1 MEIAVLAL
9 GCFWG
14 PEIKFSKIDGI
25 IKTEVGYCGG
35 NSSIT
40 TYKEVC
46 TGNTN
51 HAEVVKLD
59 FDEKIITYEKILK
72 IFFQIH
78 DPTTLNSQ
86 GPDFGTQYRSEI
98 FYLNDNQKMI
108 AEKVLNEVNERLSGK
123 VVTKISLLKN
133 YCPAEEYHQK
143 YLESLHIPGAI
154 FFDIDE
160 NSRKDTALPHML
172 VDQMSW
178 DKIVSNMGIKKN
190 DEIVIYDN
198 SDVISSCRGWFNFI
212 YYGHDP
218 KLINVL
224 NGGLRK
230 WLKEKKK
237 VTDEIS
243 NIDKSDYKGSE
254 RKDLVKSKQAIDQ
267 NIDEKIFTLIDARS
281 RERFEG
287 KIPEPRKGLRSG
299 CIKNS
304 FCIPFN
310 DCLNDDKTFKN
321 KDQLKKIFKTSIENL
336 EQKKIVFSCGSGV
349 TACVLALAYSLI
361 NDKYLPCIY
370 DGSWAEYG
378 LI

>member
-35 NSSIT
+35 NSPTT

-98 FYLNDNQKMI
+98 FYLNDNQKKI
-108 AEKVLNEVNERLSGK
+108 AEKVLKEVNERLSGK

-143 YLESLHIPGAI
+143 YLEK
-154 FFDIDE
+154 
-160 NSRKDTALPHML
+160 R
-172 VDQMSW
+172 
-178 DKIVSNMGIKKN
+178 
-190 DEIVIYDN
+190 
-198 SDVISSCRGWFNFI
+198 
-212 YYGHDP
+212 
-218 KLINVL
+218 
-224 NGGLRK
+224 
-230 WLKEKKK
+230 
-237 VTDEIS
+237 
-243 NIDKSDYKGSE
+243 
-254 RKDLVKSKQAIDQ
+254 
-267 NIDEKIFTLIDARS
+267 
-281 RERFEG
+281 
-287 KIPEPRKGLRSG
+287 
-299 CIKNS
+299 
-304 FCIPFN
+304 
-310 DCLNDDKTFKN
+310 
-321 KDQLKKIFKTSIENL
+321 
-336 EQKKIVFSCGSGV
+336 
-349 TACVLALAYSLI
+349 
-361 NDKYLPCIY
+361 
-370 DGSWAEYG
+370 
-378 LI
+378 

>member
-14 PEIKFSKIDGI
+14 PEIKFSKIEGI

-35 NSSIT
+35 NSPIT

-143 YLESLHIPGAI
+143 YLEK
-154 FFDIDE
+154 
-160 NSRKDTALPHML
+160 R
-172 VDQMSW
+172 
-178 DKIVSNMGIKKN
+178 
-190 DEIVIYDN
+190 
-198 SDVISSCRGWFNFI
+198 
-212 YYGHDP
+212 
-218 KLINVL
+218 
-224 NGGLRK
+224 
-230 WLKEKKK
+230 
-237 VTDEIS
+237 
-243 NIDKSDYKGSE
+243 
-254 RKDLVKSKQAIDQ
+254 
-267 NIDEKIFTLIDARS
+267 
-281 RERFEG
+281 
-287 KIPEPRKGLRSG
+287 
-299 CIKNS
+299 
-304 FCIPFN
+304 
-310 DCLNDDKTFKN
+310 
-321 KDQLKKIFKTSIENL
+321 
-336 EQKKIVFSCGSGV
+336 
-349 TACVLALAYSLI
+349 
-361 NDKYLPCIY
+361 
-370 DGSWAEYG
+370 
-378 LI
+378 